1 MASASRT
8 PSPDGS
14 PGCSSPEAEDKIES
28 AEDKIE
34 SGESSSDE
42 EQPLYVTLDGR
53 RIFAEDIEA
62 EVASGRFAMLGASSA
77 SSSSS
82 ASEQHPTWDYFV
94 AADSG
99 FGSVALAVAG
109 AKHLICFVCSVK
121 QAHKKFPKD
130 DIYRIMKDA
139 AGGKW
144 VTCEAE
150 VDGVW
155 IVCAGYKYGSKK
167 VLYFCWPK
175 GAAQCVPGEPYI
187 ACYVDHAGNRAERP
201 VQRLSVLSRY
211 FHFSNTVDVH
221 NQMRQ
226 DILDIEYTWVTQNC
240 WFRLYSTLFGMT
252 VTDAHIVYK
261 ARLSDEHPDKKM
273 SLMQFADQLAVAML
287 QNKEVDNAPVITRS
301 RALEPPR
308 DDTPST
314 EHTLSSYGMASQRPG
329 WNGQKDYAR
338 QFSCVEC
345 AREGNHRVKTTY
357 FCSGPQC
364 GEKFPVCREGASH
377 GRTCFEKHKEAFYDD
392 SAFASTA
399 SNSRRTSKR
408 ARTARA
414 SSLSADDEFEL

>member
-1 MASASRT
+1 MESALRS

-14 PGCSSPEAEDKIES
+14 PGCSTPEADDQIDEP
-28 AEDKIE
+28 
-34 SGESSSDE
+34 ESSGDE
-42 EQPLYVTLDGR
+42 EQPLYITRGGR

-77 SSSSS
+77 SRSSSSS
-82 ASEQHPTWDYFV
+82 ACWDYFV

-99 FGSVALAVAG
+99 FGSVALACAG
-109 AKHLICFVCSVK
+109 FKYRVCFVCSVK

-130 DIYRIMKDA
+130 EIDRIMKDA
-139 AGGKW
+139 PGGKW

-150 VDGVW
+150 IEGVW

-187 ACYVDHAGNRAERP
+187 ASYVDHAGNRAERP

-240 WFRLYSTLFGMT
+240 WFRLYSTLFGMS
-252 VTDAHIVYK
+252 VTDAYIVYK
-261 ARLSDEHPDKKM
+261 ARLSDDHPDKKM

-287 QNKEVDNAPVITRS
+287 QNKEVEIDTPVMTRR

-308 DDTPST
+308 DDTPSG
-314 EHTLSSYGMASQRPG
+314 EHILSSYGMASQRPG
-329 WNGQKDYAR
+329 WNGTKDYAR

-345 AREGNHRVKTTY
+345 AREGKHKVKTTF
-357 FCSGPQC
+357 FCSGPRC
-364 GEKFPVCREGASH
+364 GEKFAVCREGASH
-377 GRTCFEKHKEAFYDD
+377 GRTCFEKHKEFSNDEPAFLGK
-392 SAFASTA
+392 AKTQT
-399 SNSRRTSKR
+399 RRGAAKR
-408 ARTARA
+408 ARWARA
-414 SSLSADDEFEL
+414 SCGGADDGEGAEV